1 MSGSSI
7 NQLVDNWLTVY
18 GPAILRTCAVY
29 LGDRQL
35 AEDAL
40 QETYIRAWQA
50 LRKLNAPIQNEKAW
64 LMRIAVNVCHDLHRS
79 RWFRHIDAATAL
91 DDLPEIPD
99 EQARADHDLL
109 LDVYRLPEKYKQVI
123 LLYFYHGLTQQEAA
137 DALGVSVSAVS
148 KRLAKAQAM
157 LKTEWEVD

>member
-1 MSGSSI
+1 MSDPSI
-7 NQLVDNWLTVY
+7 SLLVDGWLNTY

-29 LGDRQL
+29 LGDRHL
-35 AEDAL
+35 AEDAM
-40 QETYIRAWQA
+40 QETFIRAWQA
-50 LRKLNAPIQNEKAW
+50 LRKHQVPISNEKAW

-79 RWFRHIDAATAL
+79 RWLRHIDAATAL
-91 DDLPEIPD
+91 DDLPDIPD
-99 EQARADHDLL
+99 ERSSADRDLL

-123 LLYFYHGLTQQEAA
+123 LLYFYQQLTQQECA
-137 DALGVSVSAVS
+137 DILGVTVSAVN